1 MAKMMH
7 REARRPD
14 RADVVG
20 RLPGETQEACQR
32 LACDGPCETVRAW
45 CPDCDRE
52 TEHVRISPTF
62 RECAVCGEL
71 SRTSRPF
78 PCPWIRR
85 HTAVGPVIRPDNAT
99 RINRGRRLD
108 PATPLD
114 LIAPRLHPF
123 SYPGFRGF
131 SLCFGV
137 GKIF

>member
-7 REARRPD
+7 REASRPD

-71 SRTSRPF
+71 SEDITSVSVSVDSPAYRSRTRDPSR
-78 PCPWIRR
+78 
-85 HTAVGPVIRPDNAT
+85 
-99 RINRGRRLD
+99 
-108 PATPLD
+108 
-114 LIAPRLHPF
+114 
-123 SYPGFRGF
+123 
-131 SLCFGV
+131 
-137 GKIF
+137 